1 MTKTGK
7 PKAKMSPVVEGL
19 IRHML
24 VTFLAVAIMGFFAII
39 TVKAEIMDPI
49 RRTIADFSFTDIY
62 YQIEREGAAPDTC
75 RYITI
80 VDMTKVTARA
90 DIAKVLTDIE
100 AAKPKVVGLDCVF
113 DVEGDDIEGN
123 DAIIQVAEKY
133 KNIVFAEKML
143 DWEND
148 SVGYT
153 KTIHSFFREFVDIK
167 EGTVNMPRKLYDS
180 MKRKA
185 ALSEVC
191 NGKRQLSFVSQ
202 VSNLY
207 TGKDMVGTK
216 TGDININFSYTKF
229 PVLQPEEVKAHP
241 ELINGQIVLFGSMYE
256 DADAHWSPL
265 GKIAGVELLAYSI
278 QTIIE
283 QTDVK
288 HVPLIPFC
296 LITLLIIFIVQVLQ
310 SKYLKQT
317 GLSSNMFTKYIIG
330 SVCIMN
336 ILTFLF
342 TSVFIGISF
351 LVFCM
356 FHISFNLAWAL
367 SVIAF
372 LGVSRN
378 MYTAIKDYVSSV
390 KDKYSFLKGID
401 L

>member
-7 PKAKMSPVVEGL
+7 PKAKKKSAQHELM
-19 IRHML
+19 RHVL

-39 TVKAEIMDPI
+39 TVKVEIMDPI

-62 YQIEREGAAPDTC
+62 YQIEREGDAPDTC

-80 VDMTKVTARA
+80 VDMTKVTARG

-100 AAKPKVVGLDCVF
+100 AANPKVVGLDCVF
-113 DVEGDDIEGN
+113 DNEGDDIEGN

-148 SVGYT
+148 TIGYT
-153 KTIHSFFREFVDIK
+153 KVIHSFFSEFVDIN

-180 MKRKA
+180 MKRKT
-185 ALSEVC
+185 ALTELY

-207 TGKDMVGTK
+207 TGKDMVGK
-216 TGDININFSYTKF
+216 HTGDININFSYTKF
-229 PVLQPEEVKAHP
+229 QVLQPDEVKAHP
-241 ELINGQIVLFGSMYE
+241 ELIEGQIVLFGSMYE
-256 DADAHWSPL
+256 DADTHWSPL
-265 GKIAGVELLAYSI
+265 GRIAGVELLAYSI
-278 QTIIE
+278 QSLIE
-283 QTDVK
+283 RTDVK
-288 HVPLIPFC
+288 NVPFIPFC
-296 LITLLIIFIVQVLQ
+296 IITLLIIFIVQVLQ
-310 SKYLKQT
+310 ANYLKRT
-317 GLSSNMFTKYIIG
+317 SLSSNMFTKYIIG
-330 SVCIMN
+330 SAYIMN

-351 LVFCM
+351 LIFCT

-372 LGVSRN
+372 LGVSRSL
-378 MYTAIKDYVSSV
+378 YAAIKDYVNSL
-390 KDKYSFLKGID
+390 KDKYSFLKGIN

>member
-7 PKAKMSPVVEGL
+7 SKDERTPALQELM
-19 IRHML
+19 RHVL

-39 TVKAEIMDPI
+39 TVTIEIMDPI

-80 VDMTKVTARA
+80 VDMTKVTARG

-100 AAKPKVVGLDCVF
+100 AANPKVVGLDCVF
-113 DVEGDDIEGN
+113 DNEGDDIEGN
-123 DAIIQVAEKY
+123 DAIIEVAEKY

-148 SVGYT
+148 TIGYT
-153 KTIHSFFREFVDIK
+153 KVIHSFFSEFVDIN

-180 MKRKA
+180 MKRKT
-185 ALSEVC
+185 ALTELYR
-191 NGKRQLSFVSQ
+191 GKHQLSFVSQ

-207 TGKDMVGTK
+207 TGKDMVGTH

-229 PVLQPEEVKAHP
+229 QVLQPDEVKAHP
-241 ELINGQIVLFGSMYE
+241 ELIEGQIVLFGSMYE
-256 DADAHWSPL
+256 DADMHWSPL

-278 QTIIE
+278 QSLIE
-283 QTDVK
+283 RTDIK
-288 HVPLIPFC
+288 YMPFIPFC
-296 LITLLIIFIVQVLQ
+296 IITLLIIFIVQVLQ
-310 SKYLKQT
+310 ANYLRWT

-330 SVCIMN
+330 SAYVMN

-351 LVFCM
+351 LIFCT

-372 LGVSRN
+372 LGVSRSL
-378 MYTAIKDYVSSV
+378 YAAIKDYVNSV
-390 KDKYSFLKGID
+390 KDKYSFLKGIN